1 MDLFDLIPD
10 EFMADVSQI
19 VNNDEWDK
27 EQKLDLLKEIVDG
40 PLMLKKFEE
49 YLEGRVGSKIILSRI
64 FQNAT
69 PVSSPSSFILLLP
82 CNEQRLANTFL
93 ENGNIGALDVL
104 IQTRKDESKLRAA
117 YIQWKAYYK
126 QEVYKPMRI
135 M

>member
-1 MDLFDLIPD
+1 MDLFDLIPE

-19 VNNDEWDK
+19 VNNDELDN

-40 PLMLKKFEE
+40 SLMLKKFEE
-49 YLEGRVGSKIILSRI
+49 YLESRVGSKIILSRI

-82 CNEQRLANTFL
+82 RNEQRLANTFL

-104 IQTRKDESKLRAA
+104 IQTRKDESKLKAA
-117 YIQWKAYYK
+117 YIRWKAYYK